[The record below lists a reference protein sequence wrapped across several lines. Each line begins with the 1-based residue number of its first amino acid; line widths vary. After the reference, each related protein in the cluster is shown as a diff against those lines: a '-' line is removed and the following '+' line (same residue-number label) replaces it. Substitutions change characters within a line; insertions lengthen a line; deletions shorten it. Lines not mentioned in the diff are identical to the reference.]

1 MACAE
6 GIHGGDP
13 DMTSVTRA
21 TKGEGRLTRPDV
33 TGFFHKPTFSVS
45 YLVADPATGRAAL
58 IDTVLDY
65 DHKAGRIS
73 TEFADEIVA
82 TVQAKNLA
90 IDWVLETHVHADHLT
105 AAPQLRAALGGRMA
119 LGNQVTVIQSHFKKL
134 FNAGADFVPDGSQF
148 DRLFADGDSFRI
160 GGLDVAVMHT
170 PGHTPACIS
179 YVIGDAVFVGDTLFM
194 PDYGTA
200 RCDFP
205 GGSARTLYRSIQRIL
220 SLPPETRVFTA
231 HDYGPDGRPYAWEST
246 VAEQRARNRHVGG
259 GVSEDEFVV
268 RREARDK
275 ELDAPNLILPA
286 LQVNMRAGALPPAED
301 NGTIYLKIPLN
312 KF

>member
-1 MACAE
+1 
-6 GIHGGDP
+6 
-13 DMTSVTRA
+13 MTSA
-21 TKGEGRLTRPDV
+21 TQAAERGGRITGPDV
-33 TGFFHKPTFSVS
+33 TGFFHAPTFSVS

-73 TEFADEIVA
+73 TAFADDIIAAVR
-82 TVQAKNLA
+82 AKGVA

-105 AAPQLRAALGGRMA
+105 AAPHVKQELGGVMA
-119 LGNQVTVIQSHFKKL
+119 LGKQVTVIQSHFKKL
-134 FNAGADFVPDGSQF
+134 FNAGPDFVPDGAQF
-148 DRLFADGDSFRI
+148 GRLFADGDSFRI
-160 GGLDVAVMHT
+160 GSLDVQVMHT

-205 GGSARTLYRSIQRIL
+205 GGSARTLYRSIQRL
-220 SLPPETRVFTA
+220 LALPDATRVFTG
-231 HDYGPDGRPYAWEST
+231 HDYGPDGRPYAWESS
-246 VAEQRARNRHVGG
+246 VAEQRARNKHVGG
-259 GVSEDEFVV
+259 GISEEDFVA

-275 ELDAPNLILPA
+275 ELEAPNLILPA
-286 LQVNMRAGALPPAED
+286 LQVNMRGGALPPAED
-301 NGTIYLKIPLN
+301 NGITYLKIPLN
-312 KF
+312 QL

>member
-1 MACAE
+1 
-6 GIHGGDP
+6 
-13 DMTSVTRA
+13 MTSVIKA
-21 TKGEGRLTRPDV
+21 TEQDARMARPDV
-33 TGFFHKPTFSVS
+33 TGFFHQPTFSVS

-73 TEFADEIVA
+73 TGFADEIVA
-82 TVQAKNLA
+82 AVRARNLSV
-90 IDWVLETHVHADHLT
+90 DWVLETHVHADHLT
-105 AAPQLRAALGGRMA
+105 AAPHVRAALGGSMA
-119 LGNQVTVIQSHFKKL
+119 LGSQVTVIQSYFKTF
-134 FNAGADFVPDGSQF
+134 FNAGADFVPDGRQF

-160 GGLDVAVMHT
+160 GSLDVRVMHT
-170 PGHTPACIS
+170 PGHTPACIC
-179 YVIGDAVFVGDTLFM
+179 YVVGDAVFVGDTLFM

-231 HDYGPDGRPYAWEST
+231 HDYGPDGRAFAWESS
-246 VAEQRARNRHVGG
+246 VAEQRARNKHVGG
-259 GVSEDEFVV
+259 GVGEDEFVA

-286 LQVNMRAGALPPAED
+286 LQVNMRAGALPPPED
-301 NGTIYLKIPLN
+301 NGTVYLKIPLN